1 MSSMKAT
8 LPILLVL
15 AALSAGQGSF
25 AQTLVPGSS
34 PLLLPPPPPPP
45 PPPKIEI
52 PKVPKLDA
60 RPSYNYKPPQRP
72 SFSDRISKCL
82 DDAAGAGLTPADRG
96 TYSRMC
102 ANQ

>member
-8 LPILLVL
+8 LSILMVLV
-15 AALSAGQGSF
+15 ALSAGQGSF
-25 AQTLVPGSS
+25 AQTLMPGT

-45 PPPKIEI
+45 PPPKIEV
-52 PKVPKLDA
+52 PKVPQVNAL
-60 RPSYNYKPPQRP
+60 PTFNYKQPPRP
-72 SFSDRISKCL
+72 SFSDRITKCL
-82 DDAAGAGLTPADRG
+82 EDAAGAGLTPADRG

>member
-8 LPILLVL
+8 LSVLVVL
-15 AALSAGQGSF
+15 AALSAGPGSF
-25 AQTLVPGSS
+25 AQTLMPGAT
-34 PLLLPPPPPPP
+34 PRLLPPPPPPP

-52 PKVPKLDA
+52 PKVPQINA
-60 RPSYNYKPPQRP
+60 RPSYDYRQPPRP
-72 SFSDRISKCL
+72 SFGDRISKCL

>member
-8 LPILLVL
+8 LSILVVL
-15 AALSAGQGSF
+15 AALAAGQGSF
-25 AQTLVPGSS
+25 AQTLVPGTS

-52 PKVPKLDA
+52 PKVPQLDA
-60 RPSYNYKPPQRP
+60 RPSNNYRP
-72 SFSDRISKCL
+72 APRSSFSDRISKCL
-82 DDAAGAGLTPADRG
+82 DDAAGAGLSPADRG